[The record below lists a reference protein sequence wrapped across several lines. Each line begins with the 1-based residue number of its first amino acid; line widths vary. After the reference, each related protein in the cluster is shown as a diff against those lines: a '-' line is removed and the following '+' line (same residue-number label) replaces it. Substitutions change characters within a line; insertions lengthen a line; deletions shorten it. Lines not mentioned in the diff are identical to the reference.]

1 MLSSLMRKSKVFG
14 VYGLSDSGKTKLLER
29 IIAHFVEKGYKIATV
44 KRTKKSITIDT
55 TEKDT
60 WRHHTAGANLVVFSS
75 RCETDFLIYRKMSAV
90 EIVRRISKFGD
101 FDLIFVEGADDP
113 SIPKIRVGGGSTRS
127 NTIASYKGNI
137 KEIFTLIQKELT
149 RKSSLPQL
157 LITVNGK
164 NVPLTEFPK
173 QIITQTIVGMLTTL
187 KGVQDIDEVTI
198 YLKQ

>member
-1 MLSSLMRKSKVFG
+1 MRKSKVFG

-29 IIAHFVEKGYKIATV
+29 IIEHFVQNGFKVATV
-44 KRTKKSITIDT
+44 KRTKKFITIDT
-55 TEKDT
+55 KEKDT

-75 RCETDFLIYRKMSAV
+75 RCETDFLLYREMSAA

-101 FDLIFVEGADDP
+101 FDLILVEGVDDP
-113 SIPKIRVGGGSTRS
+113 TIPKIRVGGGSKRS
-127 NTIASYKGNI
+127 NTVASYKGNI
-137 KEIFTLIQKELT
+137 KEIFTLIQKELMS
-149 RKSSLPQL
+149 KSSFPQL

-164 NVPLTEFPK
+164 KVPLTEFPK
-173 QIITQTIVGMLTTL
+173 QIITQTILGMLCAL